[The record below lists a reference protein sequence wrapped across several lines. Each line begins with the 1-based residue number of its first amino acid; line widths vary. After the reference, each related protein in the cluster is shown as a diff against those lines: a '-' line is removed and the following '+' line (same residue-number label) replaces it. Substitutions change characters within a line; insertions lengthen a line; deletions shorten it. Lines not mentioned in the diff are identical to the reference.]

1 MDMRLPKRPLGR
13 TGLEVSVLGLGGF
26 HQVEAT
32 QDTIDQVVGRYLDA
46 GGNYVETARGYGSGA
61 SEEKLGRALSGRRD
75 RVVLASKSG
84 AKNREGAWRQINES
98 LEALR
103 TSYID
108 LYFFHGVT
116 NSDDLAA
123 RCSSDG
129 ALQAYVRARDEGLIR
144 HLAFSSH
151 WPMMYVEGA
160 EQLPIEAVLIIQ
172 NYLDDCDYP
181 ETPRVVVPAMRAK
194 GIAVLLM
201 KPLGDGFLYRSP
213 RMALR
218 YALAQ
223 DADCIVS
230 GFNSVDMLE
239 ADLAA
244 CCDPTPVTEQEIDA
258 ILRDAPELSDYVC
271 RQCGT
276 CPVCEESDLLRRVFE
291 LEGKFDRQMDDRR
304 PADAAHYAL
313 RERLKGWLGNQ
324 EKAQTAY
331 AELGE
336 PAGRLAAQAV
346 KPCRFGIDIARKLE
360 IAHAKLSR
368 DARVELV

>member
-201 KPLGDGFLYRSP
+201 KPIGVSTQFVILDGIIGKIFNP
-213 RMALR
+213 E
-218 YALAQ
+218 LAQ
-223 DADCIVS
+223 ADPAAKSGYASSNAYLNKSGGKYAKSVAKPLNYGFVFVICMAFGGLLSARTKGPTAQAIPEAWRSRFGERKTTRWLAVFAGGALVLFGARLAGGCTSGHMMSGMMQTSVS
-230 GFNSVDMLE
+230 GYLFAMG
-239 ADLAA
+239 AFIAA
-244 CCDPTPVTEQEIDA
+244 IPVTLIV
-258 ILRDAPELSDYVC
+258 Y
-271 RQCGT
+271 
-276 CPVCEESDLLRRVFE
+276 
-291 LEGKFDRQMDDRR
+291 
-304 PADAAHYAL
+304 
-313 RERLKGWLGNQ
+313 
-324 EKAQTAY
+324 
-331 AELGE
+331 
-336 PAGRLAAQAV
+336 GR
-346 KPCRFGIDIARKLE
+346 K
-360 IAHAKLSR
+360 
-368 DARVELV
+368 